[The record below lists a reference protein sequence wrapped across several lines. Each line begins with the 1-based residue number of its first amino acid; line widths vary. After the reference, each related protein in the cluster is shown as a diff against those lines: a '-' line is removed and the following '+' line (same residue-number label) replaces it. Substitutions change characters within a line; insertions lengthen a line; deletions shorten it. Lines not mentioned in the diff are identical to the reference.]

1 MSRSI
6 NQTVYPVQPARP
18 ALLLCGLLFLM
29 AAGCA
34 VPALSLPSYEVKR
47 LLALPP
53 SMTGLTPE
61 QSTELRSLLATSES
75 NRRVLE
81 LHLDGETARLKRL
94 LGDGEPVM
102 GSEIVV
108 QASLVYQLRMEQL
121 LKVALLREQAQQVL
135 TPEQRIWWARNRL
148 KVVDTR

>member
-6 NQTVYPVQPARP
+6 IHKVHPIRPV
-18 ALLLCGLLFLM
+18 LFLCVLASLLM
-29 AAGCA
+29 VAGCA

-53 SMTGLTPE
+53 STTGLTPE
-61 QSTELRSLLATSES
+61 QSTELRSLLATWES
-75 NRRVLE
+75 NRQVLD
-81 LHLDGETARLKRL
+81 LHLAGETARLKRL
-94 LGDGEPVM
+94 MGDGEPKM
-102 GSEIVV
+102 SPEIAA

-121 LKVALLREQAQQVL
+121 LETALLREQSQQML